1 MFKISSK
8 SQMKQNRASVR
19 GKKVNVSL
27 APGNSAQS
35 EVSHQDDLGL
45 YIGSPKDIEV
55 SQPESTK
62 SVQHMYS
69 NAIKI

>member
-8 SQMKQNRASVR
+8 SQMKQKQVR
-19 GKKVNVSL
+19 KKVNVSL
-27 APGNSAQS
+27 APGGSAAGGS
-35 EVSHQDDLGL
+35 EISHHDEVGL

-62 SVQHMYS
+62 SV
-69 NAIKI
+69 